1 MQKTL
6 IYFTTASTP
15 IGRFFIGVTE
25 QGLCAINW
33 DKQDWHSFRQKAGK
47 QFHITA
53 SENVHNCRPIIDELD
68 SYFNKK
74 LTRFTVPVDL
84 FLATPFQNKVFGAL
98 CKIPYGATTTY
109 RDIASLI
116 GKPQAFRAVG
126 TAIGSNPVPIV
137 IPCHRIMRSDGGLGG
152 FGGGLER
159 KTFLLKLEND
169 SFGSNA
175 HIG

>member
-1 MQKTL
+1 MQKTH

-25 QGLCAINW
+25 QGLCTINW
-33 DKQDWHSFRQKAGK
+33 DKQDWYLFLQKAGK
-47 QFHITA
+47 QFHITT
-53 SENVHNCRPIIDELD
+53 SENVHKCRPILDELNA
-68 SYFNKK
+68 YFNIK

-84 FLATPFQNKVFGAL
+84 FLVTPFQNKVLGAL
-98 CKIPYGATTTY
+98 CNIPYGTTTKY
-109 RDIASLI
+109 RDIATLI

-126 TAIGSNPVPIV
+126 AAIGSNPVPIV
-137 IPCHRIMRSDGGLGG
+137 IPCHRVIRSDGGLGG

-175 HIG
+175 YNG